1 MLRQHWKLVNQL
13 ERIGD
18 NIIVVLAFYFTYYFR
33 NTILDEEHRIF
44 HTLPRSLGDLGP
56 ISDYFIV
63 LFLGVVFYNAVLS
76 VLGAYRSMRF
86 MSFAQLSRT
95 FIFGS
100 LIVFLCQG
108 AFLYLLKL
116 DLSRSLVGIYCGACA
131 IFLILERALT
141 LWLLRYLRLR
151 GKNFRNVIIVG
162 TGDLARKLHRE
173 IAHRPELG
181 IRVKGFVTIAK
192 EKEEEAVAEVNGDL
206 LMLEETQT
214 EVISLPARVIAEYD
228 TYERA
233 LKKYAIDEVLFTD
246 MVGCFD
252 QVKALAQ
259 IAVEEGVQVS
269 LVADLFSLEIHK
281 SDISYFGNIPLI
293 HYEPS
298 PAGAFSLVFKR
309 FFDIG
314 VSTLALVVLSP
325 IMLLTA
331 LAIKLDSAGPVF
343 FRQRRVG
350 LNGRIFT
357 LLKFRSMV
365 PKAHQMLKD
374 LQEHN
379 EMSGPAFK
387 MTNDP
392 RVTRVGRFIRKYSID
407 ELPQFFNVLRGDMAI
422 VGPRPPLPAEVN
434 KYRRKQR
441 RRLSMRPGLTCTW
454 QVNGRNRIVDF
465 EEWAKMDL
473 EYIDSWNLYVDLKLL
488 IKTVPAVLFARGAK

>member
-1 MLRQHWKLVNQL
+1 MLRQHWKLINHI
-13 ERIGD
+13 ERLGD
-18 NIIVVLAFYFTYYFR
+18 NLVIIASFYFTYYFR
-33 NTILDEEHRIF
+33 NTILDEERRIF
-44 HTLPRSLGDLGP
+44 STLPKAMTDLGP
-56 ISDYFIV
+56 LSDYFII
-63 LFLGVVFYNAVLS
+63 LFLGVVFFNAVLS

-86 MSFAQLSRT
+86 MSFTQLCRI
-95 FIFGS
+95 FIFSS

-116 DLSRSLVGIYCGACA
+116 DLSRSFVAIYCLFCGLV
-131 IFLILERALT
+131 LIVERAISLQ
-141 LWLLRYLRLR
+141 LLRYFRLR

-162 TGDLARKLHRE
+162 TGTLARKIYQE
-173 IAHRPELG
+173 IVHRPELG
-181 IRVKGFVTIAK
+181 IRVKGFVNIAK
-192 EKEEEAVAEVNGDL
+192 EKEAEEVAEVNGDVISL
-206 LMLEETQT
+206 ADSDT
-214 EVISLPARVIAEYD
+214 EVIVLPARVIAEYS

-246 MVGCFD
+246 LVGCFE
-252 QVKALAQ
+252 QVKTLAE

-269 LVADLFSLEIHK
+269 LAADLFSLEIHK

-298 PAGAFSLVFKR
+298 PAGAVSLLVKR
-309 FFDIG
+309 LFDIA
-314 VSTLALVVLSP
+314 VSSGALIVLSP
-325 IMLLTA
+325 LMLATA
-331 LAIKLDSAGPVF
+331 VAIRLDSEGPIF

-365 PKAHQMLKD
+365 DKAHRMLKD

-392 RVTRVGRFIRKYSID
+392 RITSLGRFIRKYSID
-407 ELPQFFNVLRGDMAI
+407 ELPQLFNVLRGDMSI
-422 VGPRPPLPAEVN
+422 VGPRPPLPSEVSQ
-434 KYRRKQR
+434 YQRKQR
-441 RRLSMRPGLTCTW
+441 RRLSMRPGITCTW
-454 QVNGRNRIVDF
+454 QVSGRNKIVNF

-473 EYIDSWNLYVDLKLL
+473 EYIDSWNLFIDIKLL
-488 IKTVPAVLFARGAK
+488 LKTIPAVIFARGAK